1 MENWWVKLRRKI
13 SYIFVRSSFT
23 IINFKFLQ
31 IYENQHKI
39 GEILFEH
46 QTLEMEV

>member
-1 MENWWVKLRRKI
+1 MENWWVKLRQKI

-31 IYENQHKI
+31 TYENQHKS
-39 GEILFEH
+39 GEILFED
-46 QTLEMEV
+46 QTLKMKV